1 MFEFLRSH
9 VLENPRLIRWLTW
22 EKLTSYMRSMY
33 ANEILKSTLKI
44 FGESWKQN
52 WVTYCN
58 LKISWIIESFL
69 FYPKI
74 CASQI
79 KEIQQAG
86 LYFRDALLTNIST
99 ITTRKL
105 RSTQEEANTRVLLR
119 VAIFWIKPR
128 FDKRVSIR
136 LTSLVSTNESRFDE
150 IKFTLLYSPWDPYK
164 LCCKKK
170 ELLFTKDLV

>member
-9 VLENPRLIRWLTW
+9 VLGNPRLIRWLTW
-22 EKLTSYMRSMY
+22 EKLKSYMRSMY

-128 FDKRVSIR
+128 FDEQVSFR
-136 LTSLVSTNESRFDE
+136 RTSLVSTNESRFDKRVSILE
-150 IKFTLLYSPWDPYK
+150 QTSLVENRLSS
-164 LCCKKK
+164 
-170 ELLFTKDLV
+170 DL